1 MVPTGMM
8 PNGRSAVLFGHSGS
22 LEGLQDWL
30 AGALAFTYLGGFVAA
45 IEFALAKL
53 VF

>member
-1 MVPTGMM
+1 ML
-8 PNGRSAVLFGHSGS
+8 SGHSGS
-22 LEGLQDWL
+22 FEGLQDWL
-30 AGALAFTYLGGFVAA
+30 AGTLALAYLGGFVAA